1 MPNTYT
7 LISKA
12 ELATTTTFVGFTS
25 IPTSY
30 TDLEIRGVCRSA
42 VNQTTI
48 SFTFQ
53 YNTYAPAYES
63 NLNHSGTFM
72 RGITTTA
79 ASGTSPDREAIFAGP
94 INALTSTADTFSCF
108 QHYLPNYTNSTY
120 RKPSFST
127 TTKEG
132 NNADFIVSG
141 TAGLF
146 DVTTAISAIYL
157 FDNGSPTGWLAG
169 SAFYLY
175 GISKS

>member
-12 ELATTTTFVGFTS
+12 ELSSTTTYVGFTS

-48 SFTFQ
+48 SFTLQ
-53 YNTYAPAYES
+53 YNTYDPAYES

-79 ASGTSPDREAIFAGP
+79 ATGNSPDREAIFAGP
-94 INALTSTADTFSCF
+94 INALTSTSNTFSCF
-108 QHYLPNYTNSTY
+108 QHYLPNYNNSTQMQ
-120 RKPSFST
+120 PSSTT

-132 NNADFIVSG
+132 NNADFVISG

-146 DVTTAISAIYL
+146 ELNTSISAIYL
-157 FDNGSPTGWLAG
+157 FDNGSPDGWLAG

-175 GISKS
+175 GISNS